1 MVGLVDDVE
10 NEQVCEY
17 SCQMD
22 EDCNL
27 YTYHQ
32 PNSTLFP
39 STCFLLRSF
48 AEPIRGCDTCISGL
62 PDCEGE
68 ICAFL
73 NDGYEESPLVI
84 SEQKMKKIELLQ
96 LGVCP
101 DPLIVAV
108 GGGGSSSY
116 SGLGGGGGGGSGFVE
131 YLELG
136 TNQSYTQFM
145 VNAGSG
151 GEPSFVT
158 VVSTNDEV
166 VRAEEGSDAS
176 GYYGGDG
183 YSGGGAGGYPT
194 G

>member
-1 MVGLVDDVE
+1 MGLVDNVDDE
-10 NEQVCEY
+10 RLCEY
-17 SCQMD
+17 SCRME
-22 EDCNL
+22 EDCNV

-39 STCFLLRSF
+39 STCYLLKDF

-62 PDCEGE
+62 PDCEGQ
-68 ICAFL
+68 ICTFL
-73 NDGYEESPLVI
+73 NDGYMAPSLVI
-84 SEQKMKKIELLQ
+84 SEKNMKRIDLLQ
-96 LGVCP
+96 LGFCP

-116 SGLGGGGGGGSGFVE
+116 SGLGGGGGGGSGYIE

-136 TNQSYTQFM
+136 VNQSYAQFM
-145 VNAGSG
+145 VNAGSE

-158 VVSTNDEV
+158 LVSTNNEV
-166 VRAEEGSDAS
+166 IRAEEGSDAS

-183 YSGGGAGGYPT
+183 YTGGGGGGYPT